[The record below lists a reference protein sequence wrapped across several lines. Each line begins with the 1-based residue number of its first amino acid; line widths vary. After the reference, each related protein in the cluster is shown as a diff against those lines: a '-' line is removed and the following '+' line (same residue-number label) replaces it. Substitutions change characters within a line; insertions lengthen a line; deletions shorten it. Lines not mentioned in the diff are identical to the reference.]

1 MGNFDRGGN
10 KGGGYNK
17 GGFGGGKP
25 TFQKKSWGNDSDRET
40 MMHKATCAECSKTCE
55 VPFRPTSG
63 KPVFCNECFNGQRDS
78 NDSRGGRPSFNDRGP
93 KRDFGGDRPSF
104 RSEPRSEFKP
114 APAYDDSKQKL
125 AEISMKLDRLI
136 TVMEKMTVA
145 PVAPAPKEKKVE
157 APKAEALKV
166 ETKKPEVKKAA
177 AKAPAKVVATPAVKK
192 AAKAPAKKVVAK
204 KKK

>member
-10 KGGGYNK
+10 KGGGFNK
-17 GGFGGGKP
+17 GGFGGKP
-25 TFQKKSWGNDSDRET
+25 SFQKKSWGNDSDREP
-40 MMHKATCAECSKTCE
+40 MMYKATCAECGKGCE

-104 RSEPRSEFKP
+104 RPQEDRPSFKA
-114 APAYDDSKQKL
+114 APADNKREL
-125 AEISMKLDRLI
+125 AEISAKLDRLI
-136 TVMEKMTVA
+136 TAMEGMTKGTA
-145 PVAPAPKEKKVE
+145 APKEKATEKAAE
-157 APKAEALKV
+157 APKVSEKKAEA
-166 ETKKPEVKKAA
+166 KKAPA
-177 AKAPAKVVATPAVKK
+177 AKAAKPAAKK
-192 AAKAPAKKVVAK
+192 AEVKKAPAKKVVAK

>member
-10 KGGGYNK
+10 KGGGFNK
-17 GGFGGGKP
+17 GGFGGKP
-25 TFQKKSWGNDSDRET
+25 SFQKKSWGNDSDRAP

-63 KPVFCNECFNGQRDS
+63 KPVFCNDCFNGQRDS

-104 RSEPRSEFKP
+104 RSDDRPSFKP
-114 APAYDDSKQKL
+114 APAADNKREL
-125 AEISMKLDRLI
+125 AEISTKLDRLI
-136 TVMEKMTVA
+136 TVMEKMAGGAT
-145 PVAPAPKEKKVE
+145 APKEKAVEKAAE
-157 APKAEALKV
+157 APKAAAKKV
-166 ETKKPEVKKAA
+166 EAKKAPVKKAEAKPA
-177 AKAPAKVVATPAVKK
+177 AKPAAK
-192 AAKAPAKKVVAK
+192 KAPAKKVAAK